1 MAGRSVDNGAITY
14 FGRGKS
20 DVLLFLRG
28 LGTVTEDYQ
37 GLLKLL
43 SKDYEVIVPTTSKM
57 NEYSSPQPRS
67 IDEYIERLQ
76 KLFRKHKIEPRYV
89 FGHSLGGHLALKEP
103 VKTEKNIAIS
113 PIVPVDYGIETF
125 LARAVYQGVKGSIFC
140 PAKGARLAKNITLKI
155 TKNLPNIVA
164 FVNNLNSCTY
174 AFTPEHPSLV
184 IEAKYDEF
192 FPPNEKSKK
201 LFEHKNITHKI
212 LPKNH
217 SWPNFHPEEVYA
229 EVSAYLK

>member
-1 MAGRSVDNGAITY
+1 MAGCVIDNGAITY

-20 DVLLFLRG
+20 NVLLFLRG

-37 GLLKLL
+37 DLLELL
-43 SKDYEVIVPTTSKM
+43 SQNYEVVVPTTSKM
-57 NEYSSPQPRS
+57 KKHHPQPRS

-76 KLFRKHKIEPRYV
+76 ELCLTHKIEPRYV
-89 FGHSLGGHLALKEP
+89 FGHSLGGHLTLKEP
-103 VKTEKNIAIS
+103 VSAEKNIAIS
-113 PIVPVDYGIETF
+113 PIVPVDYGIQTF

-140 PAKGARLAKNITLKI
+140 PSKGSRLAKNITWKI
-155 TKNLPNIVA
+155 TRNLSNIIA

-217 SWPNFHPEEVYA
+217 SWPNFHPEEVYK
-229 EVSAYLK
+229 EVRAYLK